1 MKTKNLVTLTLVIC
15 LLTIFTACQK
25 MADIQPAK
33 PVLPGLNVTESNWGF
48 QLPDSSFAGIVDTAY
63 TVSSEGV
70 NNIVI
75 QGSDTAGNVIS
86 IMLSTKE
93 KKFIKDAYTSLYGR
107 AFISFQTDTFYY
119 ASYKDSGSFT
129 FEITKITDSVI
140 EGNYKA
146 VLLDKASH
154 KMITVKS
161 GTIKALLNLPN
172 NSGSVG
178 PVIPSEP
185 EDNDATHA
193 WKIDNE
199 YYRIDTVYR
208 AEYWAE
214 GYYTL
219 VVESPNAD
227 YFLEVIFQRE
237 PPLDDGI
244 YTINNGSVMGRFDVD
259 AIIHKSM
266 DGGAYWGYGSK
277 GGTIKVSTVDG
288 KKVLQ
293 FSNMDF
299 ASDDEHKI
307 VSITFTAPKP

>member
-1 MKTKNLVTLTLVIC
+1 MKTKNLVTLTLVIS

-25 MADIQPAK
+25 VADIQPEK

-48 QLPDSSFAGIVDTAY
+48 QLPDSSFAGVVDTAY

-75 QGSDTAGNVIS
+75 QGSDTAGNLIS

-154 KMITVKS
+154 KMITLKS

-172 NSGSVG
+172 NNGSVG

-185 EDNDATHA
+185 EDNDPTHA
-193 WKIDNE
+193 WKINDD
-199 YYRIDTVYR
+199 YYQIDTVYR
-208 AEYWAE
+208 DKRWADI
-214 GYYTL
+214 YYVL
-219 VVESPNAD
+219 AVESPNAD
-227 YFLEVIFQRE
+227 YWLEVIFQRDK
-237 PPLDDGI
+237 PLEDGI
-244 YTINNGSVMGRFDVD
+244 YTIKNGGEMGEFDVD
-259 AIIHKSM
+259 AVIYKSLG
-266 DGGAYWGYGSK
+266 DNSYYEFGPK
-277 GGTIKVSTVDG
+277 EGTIKVSTVDG

-299 ASDDEHKI
+299 AADEEHKI
-307 VSITFTAPKP
+307 VSITFTAPKF